1 MYRNIEHFWML
12 LYSAVP
18 LMRVLCAQVFWLH
31 KAFCRHKKP
40 TVLAPPSHMCPA
52 DDQDDDDDGDD
63 DGTSI
68 FCRSAL
74 TKLLEL
80 ACDMQMELFSFKR
93 VFAALPISLDSMGT
107 KSSVSKK

>member
-1 MYRNIEHFWML
+1 MYRTIELFRIL

-31 KAFCRHKKP
+31 KVFCRHKKP

-52 DDQDDDDDGDD
+52 DDQDEGDDGDD

-68 FCRSAL
+68 FAD
-74 TKLLEL
+74 LL
-80 ACDMQMELFSFKR
+80 
-93 VFAALPISLDSMGT
+93 
-107 KSSVSKK
+107 

>member
-1 MYRNIEHFWML
+1 MGQYLHQNMTLDCYIVTVLQTTLFKEQIEGIQDMMCVQEQVEDHFWML

-74 TKLLEL
+74 TKL
-80 ACDMQMELFSFKR
+80 
-93 VFAALPISLDSMGT
+93 
-107 KSSVSKK
+107 

>member
-1 MYRNIEHFWML
+1 MF
-12 LYSAVP
+12 LYAKVCSPDVCTGTLNTFGCYCT

-31 KAFCRHKKP
+31 KVFCRRKKP

-52 DDQDDDDDGDD
+52 DDQDEDDDGDD

-74 TKLLEL
+74 TKL
-80 ACDMQMELFSFKR
+80 
-93 VFAALPISLDSMGT
+93 
-107 KSSVSKK
+107 

>member
-1 MYRNIEHFWML
+1 MYRNIGHFWIP

-18 LMRVLCAQVFWLH
+18 QMRLLCAQVFWLH
-31 KAFCRHKKP
+31 KVFCRRKKP

-52 DDQDDDDDGDD
+52 DDQDEGDDGDD

-74 TKLLEL
+74 TKLLGL
-80 ACDMQMELFSFKR
+80 TCDMGMFSFKR

>member
-31 KAFCRHKKP
+31 KVFCLHKKP

-52 DDQDDDDDGDD
+52 DDQDQGDDGDD

-74 TKLLEL
+74 TKLLGL
-80 ACDMQMELFSFKR
+80 TCDMQMGMFSFKR